1 MRALLQAACP
11 TAGKIAVNPI
21 VPNLLRAEELPTLR
35 TPLSSLTD
43 PSGDAAVFSAEP
55 SAYDPLYQIRTFRES
70 DAPRVRELYTQG
82 LLGGHLAGNDT
93 GLDID
98 DIEQAYLSDPMS
110 HFWVAETTE
119 AAVGAKDILGQD
131 AYPGCVVGMIGVQ
144 HHDEGVG
151 EIRRL
156 RVCTRHRRRRIGS
169 RLLETAIR
177 FCRDVGCLKVQ
188 LDTYIEREAAMNL
201 FDRFRFRHGRTRQLQ
216 GRDMLYFYI
225 DLYSK
230 DEKE

>member
-1 MRALLQAACP
+1 MTLFTLQ
-11 TAGKIAVNPI
+11 
-21 VPNLLRAEELPTLR
+21 
-35 TPLSSLTD
+35 TPSSSLDSPGD
-43 PSGDAAVFSAEP
+43 PAVISAEP
-55 SAYDPLYQIRTFRES
+55 SAYDGLYRIRTFRES
-70 DAPRVRELYTQG
+70 DGPRVHELYTQG

-98 DIEQAYLSDPMS
+98 DIQQAYLADPMS

-119 AAVGAKDILGQD
+119 AAAQARDLLGED
-131 AYPGCVVGMIGVQ
+131 AYPGRVVGMIGVQ
-144 HHDEGVG
+144 NHEEGVG

-156 RVCTRHRRRRIGS
+156 RVCSRHRRRRIGS
-169 RLLETAIR
+169 RLLETAVR

-188 LDTYIEREAAMNL
+188 LDTYIEREAAMRL

-225 DLYSK
+225 DLYSRDK
-230 DEKE
+230 CE